1 MNNSQHDKARTFH
14 DLHTQEGC
22 FLMPNAWDAGSA
34 VMLEAAGF
42 SAVATTSAGVAFSLG
57 RPDHMLS
64 RLSGPG
70 ARLDRDTMLSRIG
83 SMAAAVSV
91 PLNADL
97 EAGYGVSPESVAETI
112 AMTIATG
119 AVGGNIEDYTGEK
132 TAPLFEVNLAV
143 ERIRG
148 ARHAIDQSGIP
159 FVLTARTD
167 CFLVGHS
174 DAFAESVRRAN
185 LFRQAGADCLFI
197 PGVSDEAE
205 VAKLVKE
212 VNGPMNIVMGL
223 TGNSLSFSDLKRLG
237 VRRISIGGSLA
248 RAVYHHIRQA
258 AREMFEHGTF
268 TYADQQIPQSELN
281 AIFEAGLAR
290 TSPSGQSNE

>member
-1 MNNSQHDKARTFH
+1 MSNSQHDKSRIFH
-14 DLHTQEGC
+14 DLHTREGC

-42 SAVATTSAGVAFSLG
+42 GAIATTSAGVAFSLG
-57 RPDHMLS
+57 RPDYNM
-64 RLSGPG
+64 SGSAS
-70 ARLDRDTMLSRIG
+70 ARVDRDTMLSRTQ

-112 AMTIATG
+112 VRAIATG
-119 AVGGNIEDYTGEK
+119 AAGGNIEDFTGNK
-132 TAPLFEVNLAV
+132 STPLFEVDLAV
-143 ERIRG
+143 ERIRA
-148 ARHAIDQSGIP
+148 ARHAIDESGIP

-185 LFRQAGADCLFI
+185 LFRQAGADCLFV
-197 PGVSDEAE
+197 PGVSDEAT
-205 VAKLVKE
+205 VARLVKE
-212 VNGPMNIVMGL
+212 VDGPMNIVMGL
-223 TGNSLSFSDLKRLG
+223 TGNSLSLSDLKRLG

-248 RAVYHHIRQA
+248 RAVYYQIRQA
-258 AREMFEHGTF
+258 GQEMFERGTF

-281 AIFEAGLAR
+281 AIFEAGLAKAN
-290 TSPSGQSNE
+290 PSERSTE